1 MAEVRFF
8 LYFYACL
15 RVSYTLFKTISP
27 FMNMAF
33 AGVLRQVCTVL
44 LIAGLGSPLI
54 AQNLPTRPP
63 SSSGGGS
70 SVNLDFKIDET
81 LGTTFYVD
89 MLGLEAAKLPFSPE
103 VRIDPTRY
111 ILGPND
117 LLGIIITGTF
127 SLNYRAIGVNVEG
140 DIYLPSIGAV
150 QVGGLNMIDAKAAIR
165 SAIEAQFRNVQI
177 DVLLDKPRPL
187 TVHFSGDLPYPGRIS
202 VPYGTRLDAPLS
214 GALIA
219 LPEEPASV
227 ANQSSLTRQL
237 FPSFL
242 DIPGLSPT
250 NLNDVGPTGSAT
262 SLIDLIRDR
271 KYQFRNI
278 EIRRANGETIYA
290 DLFDYYWGG
299 NLDANPVL
307 YDGDQIYMVTTR
319 ETDARVSISGA
330 VHFPIEIPFRSDDTI
345 ARLLNIAGGFTSN
358 ANTVQLKIYRSR
370 GMSVEVVD
378 ILLDDL
384 SKSVPLLPNDR
395 IVVSSMTIDQSNFS
409 ASVTGHVNSP
419 GIYPIR
425 EDATTAWDLLTLAG
439 GLGTDGLGRAAYIVR
454 TKSPVANQS
463 EIGRASTRE
472 IMRGSDQMVQGLSWL
487 ELEQRI
493 NKNRIYL
500 DASRES
506 QLRSIKI
513 LDGDSLIVPRDMGTV
528 YVYGQVNQPGYVEHV
543 AGASIRE
550 YLDATGGFTKSSD
563 QKRVYVIK
571 AGSLAWTDAYTSPI
585 ESDDMIYVDRVLLD
599 DNLQKRNFL
608 VQRQT
613 FFATLVLTISSTT
626 FAILNYLRN

>member
-1 MAEVRFF
+1 M
-8 LYFYACL
+8 Y
-15 RVSYTLFKTISP
+15 
-27 FMNMAF
+27 MAF
-33 AGVLRQVCTVL
+33 AGAIRRMLAVL
-44 LIAGLGSPLI
+44 LIAALSTPLL

-63 SSSGGGS
+63 TSSGGSS
-70 SVNLDFKIDET
+70 SVNLDFKFDET
-81 LGTTFYVD
+81 LGTTFYID

-150 QVGGLNMIDAKAAIR
+150 QVAGLNVIDAKNAIR
-165 SAIEAQFRNVQI
+165 SAIEEQFRNVQV

-187 TVHFSGDLPYPGRIS
+187 TVHISGDLPYPGRIS
-202 VPYGTRLDAPLS
+202 VPFGTRLDAPLS
-214 GALIA
+214 GALVSV
-219 LPEEPASV
+219 PDEPGTSV
-227 ANQSSLTRQL
+227 GQSSLTRQL

-250 NLNDVGPTGSAT
+250 NLNDVDSDFSAK
-262 SLIDLIRDR
+262 SLIDLVRER
-271 KYQFRNI
+271 KFQFRNI
-278 EIRRANGETIYA
+278 EIRRANGETVFA

-299 NLDANPVL
+299 NLDANPML
-307 YDGDQIYMVTTR
+307 YDGDHVFIVTSR
-319 ETDARVSISGA
+319 ESDARVSISGA
-330 VHFPIEIPFRSDDTI
+330 VHFPIEIPYRSDDTI
-345 ARLLNIAGGFTSN
+345 NRLLNIAGGFTSN
-358 ANTVQLKIYRSR
+358 ADTTKLKIYRHR
-370 GMSVEVVD
+370 GMNVEVID
-378 ILLDDL
+378 LKLDD
-384 SKSVPLLPNDR
+384 SVKYSALLPNDR
-395 IVVSSMTIDQSNFS
+395 LVVSSMTIDQSNFS

-425 EDATTAWDLLTLAG
+425 ENATSAWDLLNYAG
-439 GLGTDGLGRAAYIVR
+439 GLGEDGLGRAAYIVR

-463 EIGRASTRE
+463 ELGRATTRE
-472 IMRGSDQMVQGLSWL
+472 LMRGSDQMVQGLSWL

-506 QLRSIKI
+506 QLRAIMI
-513 LDGDSLIVPRDMGTV
+513 LDGDSLVVPRDMKTV
-528 YVYGQVNQPGYVEHV
+528 YVYGQVNQPGYVEHMP
-543 AGASIRE
+543 GASLQQ

-563 QKRVYVIK
+563 RKRVYVIK
-571 AGSLAWTDAYTSPI
+571 AGSLAWADAYSSPI
-585 ESDDMIYVDRVLLD
+585 ESGDMIYVDRVLLD

>member
-1 MAEVRFF
+1 M
-8 LYFYACL
+8 Y
-15 RVSYTLFKTISP
+15 
-27 FMNMAF
+27 MAF
-33 AGVLRQVCTVL
+33 AGAIRRVLAVL
-44 LIAGLGSPLI
+44 LIAALSTPLL

-63 SSSGGGS
+63 TSSGGSS
-70 SVNLDFKIDET
+70 SVNLDFKFDET
-81 LGTTFYVD
+81 LGTTFYID

-150 QVGGLNMIDAKAAIR
+150 QVAGLNVIDAKNAIR
-165 SAIEAQFRNVQI
+165 SAIEEQFRNVQV

-187 TVHFSGDLPYPGRIS
+187 TVHISGDLPYPGRIS
-202 VPYGTRLDAPLS
+202 VPFGTRLDAPLS
-214 GALIA
+214 GALVSV
-219 LPEEPASV
+219 PDEPGTSV
-227 ANQSSLTRQL
+227 GQSSLTRQL

-250 NLNDVGPTGSAT
+250 NLNDVDSDFSAK
-262 SLIDLIRDR
+262 SLIDLVRER
-271 KYQFRNI
+271 KFQFRNI
-278 EIRRANGETIYA
+278 EIRRANGETVFA

-307 YDGDQIYMVTTR
+307 YDGDHVFIVTSR
-319 ETDARVSISGA
+319 ESDARVSISGA
-330 VHFPIEIPFRSDDTI
+330 VHFPIEIPYRSDDTI
-345 ARLLNIAGGFTSN
+345 DRLLNIAGGFTSN
-358 ANTVQLKIYRSR
+358 ADTTKLKIYRHR
-370 GMSVEVVD
+370 GMNVEVID
-378 ILLDDL
+378 LKLDD
-384 SKSVPLLPNDR
+384 SVKYSALLPNDR
-395 IVVSSMTIDQSNFS
+395 LVVSSMTIDQSNFS

-425 EDATTAWDLLTLAG
+425 ENATSAWDLLNYAG
-439 GLGTDGLGRAAYIVR
+439 GLGEDGLGRAAYIVR

-463 EIGRASTRE
+463 ELGRATTRE
-472 IMRGSDQMVQGLSWL
+472 LMRGSDQMVQGLSWL

-506 QLRSIKI
+506 QLRAIMI
-513 LDGDSLIVPRDMGTV
+513 LDGDSLVVPRDMKTV
-528 YVYGQVNQPGYVEHV
+528 YVYGQVNQPGYVEHMP
-543 AGASIRE
+543 GASLQQ

-563 QKRVYVIK
+563 RKRVYVIK
-571 AGSLAWTDAYTSPI
+571 AGSLAWADAYSSPI
-585 ESDDMIYVDRVLLD
+585 ESGDMIYVDRVLLD